1 MAIRYEC
8 TTMQYA
14 VRQGITQTYAKRVL
28 VKMVQQGLAAKMTG
42 SKRGE
47 RTLYLVLELGDWFH
61 DPFNLCPYKE
71 RF

>member
-14 VRQGITQTYAKRVL
+14 VRRGITQTYAKRAL
-28 VKMVQQGLAAKMTG
+28 DKMVQQGLAIKVTG
-42 SKRGE
+42 TRRGE
-47 RTLYLVLELGDWFH
+47 RTLYHVLELGDWFH
-61 DPFNLCPYKE
+61 DPFNLCLHKE